1 MSEAARH
8 QWIEGGDGPGR
19 AARAAEAK
27 PAISVDCHRR
37 LRGPYTGL
45 GTVLRDLVPGLPP
58 TGRAAAQQH
67 VIEVLAIAPELKGVL
82 EPAPGTLTSG
92 AMFGERT
99 RWYSAL
105 RTRRLSHGIIDLLR
119 ELRDG
124 CAQAPLVLLFDRVDE
139 ADATDQEFLTLAL
152 RRLDPANV
160 RLVVASCG
168 GGNLPEALLDARN
181 QYAEIL
187 ELSPAATE
195 ATEAAEPV
203 GELGPDA
210 SPSDQEQLAQAA
222 RAFVATECTGAD
234 AAAAAAYQRIPEDLR
249 RRLHDER
256 ADALE
261 ALDER
266 SLHLGAIPFHREHG
280 CDPDGAGRTSLMDAV
295 SHCIG
300 LAYYTLALELC
311 DRLRVIVPEEDF
323 VPFYT
328 VQTKRAQCLAP
339 LNRGAECEPVYY
351 DLLARTTR
359 PELHMSLYYALGMLY
374 TRLYP
379 NERKDHDRA
388 RAFLNTSV
396 AIATQLEDPEVRSF
410 QTVFMGNGKAL
421 AEMHRGNLAESL
433 ELVENGIARLTAEL
447 PGEKHHLHRSVLHHN
462 RAQLLAALGRA
473 DEAMSEFDFV
483 IGVDPYYPEY
493 RFDRGNLH
501 LRRGE
506 IEPALADYEAATRL
520 GPPFPELFYNRG
532 EARIAAGDA
541 AAAMAE
547 FSYVLDLEPDHLEA
561 RISLA
566 SLLLDGG
573 EPHRAAEVIR
583 TGLGYEPDSARLLCT
598 LGLALADSAQPQ
610 AATEA
615 FDRALELDPALAE
628 ARVNRAVVAYQEGRF
643 ESALEDLTVALEED
657 PGNADLL
664 FNRGLAHEALG
675 RWDLAAEDYAV
686 ALLDEHCDR
695 DEVTSRRAACLDVL
709 DQGTAPSADPA
720 EILAA

>member
-1 MSEAARH
+1 MPEGARH
-8 QWIEGGDGPGR
+8 LWIEGDDGPGR

-27 PAISVDCHRR
+27 PTISVDCHRR

-45 GTVLRDLVPGLPP
+45 GTVLRHLVPGLTP
-58 TGRAAAQQH
+58 TERAAAQRH
-67 VIEVLAIAPELKGVL
+67 VIEVLVMAPELSGVL

-105 RTRRLSHGIIDLLR
+105 RTRRLAHGIIDLLR
-119 ELRDG
+119 ELRELQDG
-124 CAQAPLVLLFDRVDE
+124 SADAPLVLAFDRVDE
-139 ADATDQEFLTLAL
+139 ADATDQEFLALAL
-152 RRLDPANV
+152 RRLDPARV
-160 RLVVASCG
+160 RLVVGSSG
-168 GGNLPEALLDARN
+168 GGSLSEALLGARDEH
-181 QYAEIL
+181 AEVV
-187 ELSPAATE
+187 ELTAAVG
-195 ATEAAEPV
+195 AAQEQV
-203 GELGPDA
+203 GEVDGADGV
-210 SPSDQEQLAQAA
+210 AA
-222 RAFVATECTGAD
+222 RAFVWSECTASDTAAD
-234 AAAAAAYQRIPEDLR
+234 AAAARAYERIPEELR

-256 ADALE
+256 ADELE
-261 ALDER
+261 ALGER

-280 CDPDGAGRTSLMDAV
+280 SDLDGVGRTSMMEAV

-300 LAYYTLALELC
+300 LAYYSAALELC
-311 DRLRVIVPEEDF
+311 DRLRVVVPEEDF
-323 VPFYT
+323 VPYYI

-339 LNRGAECEPVYY
+339 LNRGEECEPLYY
-351 DLLARTTR
+351 HLLARTGR

-374 TRLYP
+374 TRLYS

-396 AIATQLEDPEVRSF
+396 AIATQLEDPEVRAF

-421 AEMHRGNLAESL
+421 AEMHRGNLTGAL
-433 ELVENGIARLTAEL
+433 ELVEGGIARLAADL
-447 PGEKHHLHRSVLHHN
+447 PDEKHHLHRSVLHHN
-462 RAQLLAALGRA
+462 RAQLLASLGRL
-473 DEAMSEFDFV
+473 DEAMAEFDFV

-501 LRRGE
+501 LRLGE
-506 IEPALADYEAATRL
+506 LEAALADYNHATRL

-532 EARIAAGDA
+532 EARIALGDVA
-541 AAAMAE
+541 AAVTE

-566 SLLLDGG
+566 SLLLDSG
-573 EPHRAAEVIR
+573 EPERAAAVIR
-583 TGLGYEPDSARLLCT
+583 TGLVYEPDSARLLCT
-598 LGLALADSAQPQ
+598 LGLALVDGGEPQ

-615 FDRALELDPALAE
+615 FDEALVLDPALAE

-643 ESALEDLTVALEED
+643 ESALEDLTVALAQD

-664 FNRGLAHEALG
+664 FNRGLAYEALG

-686 ALLDEHCDR
+686 ALLDEHCDQ
-695 DEVTSRRAACLDVL
+695 DEVASRRAGCLDAL
-709 DQGTAPSADPA
+709 GQGTVTSADPA
-720 EILAA
+720 EILIA